1 MLIKKLPDW
10 IKLGLK
16 DSEERIHAHIHVFV
30 THTHSH
36 TQSHTHSHSAWL
48 RCPLR
53 HLAASPPPAA
63 VWSLWVGR
71 SVVLFCCTF
80 CLCLPVVGVKGGS
93 DTRSR
98 VMDRRPRKRESD
110 IETHRGRG
118 REPGV
123 SFVASAVKA
132 QQGEPPWQFVS
143 GATLSFFFFFFPV
156 KAPSSLLA
164 VTSSRLRKLWDKS
177 FTVTRSPL
185 TPLIYPACLWLL
197 APAAPFLY
205 SRSNLKICGN
215 YMH

>member
-1 MLIKKLPDW
+1 MYLSPT
-10 IKLGLK
+10 
-16 DSEERIHAHIHVFV
+16 HIH
-30 THTHSH
+30 THTH
-36 TQSHTHSHSAWL
+36 TVTHSQSL
-48 RCPLR
+48 CPAPL
-53 HLAASPPPAA
+53 SPCGTLQRPPAA

-71 SVVLFCCTF
+71 SVVPFCCTF
-80 CLCLPVVGVKGGS
+80 CLCSPVVRVKGGS
-93 DTRSR
+93 NTRSR
-98 VMDRRPRKRESD
+98 VMDRRLRKRESD

-143 GATLSFFFFFFPV
+143 GATLSFFFSLFFPPV
-156 KAPSSLLA
+156 KALSSLLA
-164 VTSSRLRKLWDKS
+164 VTSSRLRKLRDKS

-205 SRSNLKICGN
+205 SGSNLKICSN
-215 YMH
+215 YIH

>member
-1 MLIKKLPDW
+1 MYLSPT
-10 IKLGLK
+10 
-16 DSEERIHAHIHVFV
+16 HI
-30 THTHSH
+30 HTHSH
-36 TQSHTHSHSAWL
+36 TLTVTRPGSVVPCGTLQ
-48 RCPLR
+48 R
-53 HLAASPPPAA
+53 PPAA

-80 CLCLPVVGVKGGS
+80 CLCSPVVGVKGGS
-93 DTRSR
+93 DTWSR

-110 IETHRGRG
+110 METHRGRG

-143 GATLSFFFFFFPV
+143 GATLAFFFFPV

-164 VTSSRLRKLWDKS
+164 VTSSRLRKLRDKS

-197 APAAPFLY
+197 APAAPFLC
-205 SRSNLKICGN
+205 SRSNLKICSN
-215 YMH
+215 YIH

>member
-1 MLIKKLPDW
+1 MYLSPT
-10 IKLGLK
+10 
-16 DSEERIHAHIHVFV
+16 HI
-30 THTHSH
+30 HTHSH
-36 TQSHTHSHSAWL
+36 TLTVTLPGSVV
-48 RCPLR
+48 RCGTLQR
-53 HLAASPPPAA
+53 PPAA

-98 VMDRRPRKRESD
+98 VMDRGMRKRESD

-143 GATLSFFFFFFPV
+143 GAMLSFFFFF
-156 KAPSSLLA
+156 PS
-164 VTSSRLRKLWDKS
+164 KS
-177 FTVTRSPL
+177 AL
-185 TPLIYPACLWLL
+185 LL
-197 APAAPFLY
+197 APRCHLQQIKKAARQKLYSDTQPADTPDLPSMPLAFSASSSFSY
-205 SRSNLKICGN
+205 SRSNLKICSN
-215 YMH
+215 YIH